1 MIREDQLK
9 EILKLQESLLEK
21 QKDEK
26 WITIIETRISL
37 IKFLLRAN
45 VDPTEQ
51 RNIPKTD

>member
-9 EILKLQESLLEK
+9 EILKLQESLLKK

-37 IKFLLRAN
+37 IKYLLRAN
-45 VDPTEQ
+45 VDTTEQ